1 MVAAGIDRAEIEL
14 SDQLYD
20 EHCLGNPEQIAAQLV
35 AQTNLGFDHLV
46 LFIGERPGQS
56 PTDAIAEIGATV
68 LPLVRDHAG

>member
-1 MVAAGIDRAEIEL
+1 
-14 SDQLYD
+14 
-20 EHCLGNPEQIAAQLV
+20 LV